1 MGSVT
6 RFFALSLYTFLRC
19 AFFLWWALAGCC
31 GPAAVAGDNLLA
43 NGDFESPFKTVSDL
57 YRSWAA
63 WGLDVPQVAPGMTSE
78 TSNPHGGKDCL
89 RVHRPADPRE
99 WRGVLVTHPFNNAIE
114 TRDVT
119 RYTLSFWA
127 RSDRPGPIRVAVAS
141 YTQLKPPVVG
151 PQVLDRQFDVGAEWR
166 EFQLSFVAGRDCYA
180 DEARHVHFAFFPA
193 AGAGLT
199 QDRTLWLDDVA
210 VTAAA
215 AAASGL
221 INPKSLDVPAL
232 PLRLEPG
239 PDLEVRV
246 RTAQRLGPPCRLAGG
261 LSISSLGRWQP
272 APFSTSG
279 EYVLTES
286 LERAVREMKL
296 PLTRLYALE
305 EDEPFGSAEA
315 ALDKTAWLLDRLDI
329 PRETSMIEL
338 EGVHA
343 NTKLAPEAWRRA
355 VAHARDHKLG
365 FRHWEIGNEVYV
377 SIWNAGGKAFASA
390 ADYADHVV
398 AVSRAIKEAQPDA
411 LVGISVEPSHIQWGN
426 AVLRDAA
433 GHYDYVCPH
442 LYGFPKSDAGFEA
455 TVIGNNHERLAD
467 ALRLK
472 ALIRAYNPGRDI
484 FIYDSEWGLHT
495 ATPGSQAWQVAR
507 NSDTVGT
514 LYRAV
519 RLLYYARENVVEG
532 ASGWT
537 LFSGSGNPGFLV
549 IAGDKPE
556 QRSMLSCLYRLFN
569 DRLGDELVAIDG
581 TAPQYRDPA
590 RPADAEVPLTPAM
603 ASITKDGG
611 RLEVMVVNGSEMND
625 VLATIDLPDFAAA
638 RCVARLLHATD
649 RDAPPLL
656 VHVKEFVR
664 KIPVT
669 LTAGKATCTLPARS
683 VAFVTFER

>member
-1 MGSVT
+1 M
-6 RFFALSLYTFLRC
+6 RFVAVWLSATLAWCC
-19 AFFLWWALAGCC
+19 AT
-31 GPAAVAGDNLLA
+31 PAYAGDNLLA
-43 NGDFESPFKTVSDL
+43 NGDFETPFKTVSDL
-57 YRSWAA
+57 YRSWSA

-78 TSNPHGGKDCL
+78 TSNAHGGRACL

-99 WRGVLVTHPFNNAIE
+99 WRGVIVTHPFNNSIE
-114 TRDVT
+114 TRDAT

-127 RSDRPGPIRVAVAS
+127 RSDRPGPMRVAVTS
-141 YTQLKPPVVG
+141 YSQLKPPVAG
-151 PQVLDRQFDVGAEWR
+151 PQVLDRQFDVGAEWH

-193 AGAGLT
+193 VGAGLE

-215 AAASGL
+215 AATSGL
-221 INPKSLDVPAL
+221 INPKSLDVPPL

-239 PDLEVRV
+239 PTLDLRV
-246 RTAQRLGPPCRLAGG
+246 LTAERLGPLNRLVGG

-272 APFSTSG
+272 APFSKSG
-279 EYVLTES
+279 EYVLPEP
-286 LERAVREMKL
+286 LEQAVREMKL

-315 ALDKTAWLLDRLDI
+315 ALDKTAWLLDRLGI

-355 VAHARDHKLG
+355 VTHARERKLG

-390 ADYADHVV
+390 TDYADHVV
-398 AVSRAIKEAQPDA
+398 AVSRAIKEVQPDA

-442 LYGFPKSDAGFEA
+442 LYGFPKPDEVFEA
-455 TVIGNNHERLAD
+455 TVIGNNHQRLTD
-467 ALRLK
+467 ALRLR
-472 ALIRAYNPGRDI
+472 ALLKAYNPSRDV

-495 ATPGSQAWQVAR
+495 APPGSQAWQVAR
-507 NSDTVGT
+507 NADAVGT

-519 RLLYYARENVVEG
+519 RLLYYARENVVGG

-549 IAGDKPE
+549 LAGDKPE
-556 QRSMLSCLYRLFN
+556 QPSMLSCLHRLFN
-569 DRLGDELVAIDG
+569 DRLGDDLVAIDG

-590 RPADAEVPLTPAM
+590 RPADPEVPLTPAM
-603 ASITKDGG
+603 ASITKDGS
-611 RLEVMVVNGSEMND
+611 RLELMVVNGSGTSD
-625 VLATIDLPDFAAA
+625 VPATIHLPDFTAT
-638 RCVARLLHATD
+638 RCDALLLHAAD
-649 RDAPPLL
+649 PNAPPLL
-656 VHVKEFVR
+656 VREQDFLR
-664 KIPVT
+664 QLPVT
-669 LTAGKATCTLPARS
+669 LAAGKVTFNLPARS
-683 VAFVTFER
+683 VAFVTFTRTGSP

>member
-1 MGSVT
+1 MRVV
-6 RFFALSLYTFLRC
+6 AVWLSATLAWCC
-19 AFFLWWALAGCC
+19 AT
-31 GPAAVAGDNLLA
+31 PAYAGDSLLA
-43 NGDFESPFKTVSDL
+43 NGDFETPFKTVSDL
-57 YRSWAA
+57 YRSWSA

-78 TSNPHGGKDCL
+78 TSNPHGGKACL

-114 TRDVT
+114 TRDAT

-127 RSDRPGPIRVAVAS
+127 RSDRPGPMRVAVTS
-141 YTQLKPPVVG
+141 YSQLKPPVAG
-151 PQVLDRQFDVGAEWR
+151 PQVLDRQFDVGAEWH

-193 AGAGLT
+193 VGAGLE

-215 AAASGL
+215 AATSGL
-221 INPKSLDVPAL
+221 INPKSLDVPPL

-239 PDLEVRV
+239 PTLDLRV
-246 RTAQRLGPPCRLAGG
+246 LTAERLGPPNRLVGG

-272 APFSTSG
+272 APFSKSG
-279 EYVLTES
+279 EYVLPEP
-286 LERAVREMKL
+286 LEQAVREMKL

-315 ALDKTAWLLDRLDI
+315 ALDKTAWLLDRLGI

-355 VAHARDHKLG
+355 VTHARERKLG

-390 ADYADHVV
+390 TDYADHVI
-398 AVSRAIKEAQPDA
+398 AVSRAIKQAQPDA

-442 LYGFPKSDAGFEA
+442 LYGFPKIDAGFEA
-455 TVIGNNHERLAD
+455 TVIGNNHQRLAD
-467 ALRLK
+467 ALRLR
-472 ALIRAYNPGRDI
+472 ALLKAYNPSRDV

-495 ATPGSQAWQVAR
+495 APPGSQAWQSAR
-507 NSDTVGT
+507 NADAVGT

-519 RLLYYARENVVEG
+519 RLLYYARENVVGG

-549 IAGDKPE
+549 LAGDKPE
-556 QRSMLSCLYRLFN
+556 QPSMLSCLHRLFN

-590 RPADAEVPLTPAM
+590 RPADPEVPLTPAM
-603 ASITKDGG
+603 ASITKDGS
-611 RLEVMVVNGSEMND
+611 RLELMVVNGSGTSD
-625 VLATIDLPDFAAA
+625 VPATIHLPDFTAT
-638 RCVARLLHATD
+638 RCDALLLHAAD
-649 RDAPPLL
+649 PNAPPLL
-656 VHVKEFVR
+656 VREQDFLR
-664 KIPVT
+664 KLPAT
-669 LTAGKATCTLPARS
+669 LAAGKVTFNLPARS
-683 VAFVTFER
+683 VAFVTFTRTGSP

>member
-1 MGSVT
+1 MRVV
-6 RFFALSLYTFLRC
+6 AVWLSATLAWCC
-19 AFFLWWALAGCC
+19 AT
-31 GPAAVAGDNLLA
+31 PAYAGDNLLA
-43 NGDFESPFKTVSDL
+43 NGDFETPFKTVSDL
-57 YRSWAA
+57 YRSWSA
-63 WGLDVPQVAPGMTSE
+63 WGLDVPQVASGMTSE
-78 TSNPHGGKDCL
+78 TSNAHGGKACL

-114 TRDVT
+114 TRDAT
-119 RYTLSFWA
+119 GYTLSFWA
-127 RSDRPGPIRVAVAS
+127 RSDRPGPIRVAVTS
-141 YTQLKPPVVG
+141 YSQRKPPVAG
-151 PQVLDRQFDVGAEWR
+151 PQVLDRQFDVGAEWH

-193 AGAGLT
+193 VGAGLE

-215 AAASGL
+215 AATSGL
-221 INPKSLDVPAL
+221 INPKSLDVPPL

-239 PDLEVRV
+239 PTLDLRV
-246 RTAQRLGPPCRLAGG
+246 LTAERLGPPNRLAGG
-261 LSISSLGRWQP
+261 MSISSLGRWQP
-272 APFSTSG
+272 APFSKSG
-279 EYVLTES
+279 EYVLPEP
-286 LERAVREMKL
+286 LEQAVREMKL

-315 ALDKTAWLLDRLDI
+315 ALDKTAWLLDRLGI
-329 PRETSMIEL
+329 PREASMIEL

-343 NTKLAPEAWRRA
+343 NTKLGPEAWRRA
-355 VAHARDHKLG
+355 VAHARDRKLG

-390 ADYADHVV
+390 TDYADHVV
-398 AVSRAIKEAQPDA
+398 AVSRAIKEVQPDA

-442 LYGFPKSDAGFEA
+442 LYGFPKIDAGFEA

-467 ALRLK
+467 ALRLR
-472 ALIRAYNPGRDI
+472 ALLKAYNPSRDV

-495 ATPGSQAWQVAR
+495 APPGSQAWQSAR
-507 NSDTVGT
+507 NSDAVGT

-519 RLLYYARENVVEG
+519 RLLYYARENVVGG

-549 IAGDKPE
+549 LAGDKPE
-556 QRSMLSCLYRLFN
+556 QQSMLSCLHRLFN

-590 RPADAEVPLTPAM
+590 RPADREVPLTPAM
-603 ASITKDGG
+603 ASITKDGS
-611 RLEVMVVNGSEMND
+611 RLELMVANGSETSD
-625 VLATIDLPDFAAA
+625 VPATIHLPDFTAT
-638 RCVARLLHATD
+638 RCDALLLHAAD
-649 RDAPPLL
+649 PNAPPLL
-656 VHVKEFVR
+656 VREQDFLR
-664 KIPVT
+664 QLPAT
-669 LTAGKATCTLPARS
+669 LAAGKVTFNLPARS
-683 VAFVTFER
+683 VAFVTFTRAGSP